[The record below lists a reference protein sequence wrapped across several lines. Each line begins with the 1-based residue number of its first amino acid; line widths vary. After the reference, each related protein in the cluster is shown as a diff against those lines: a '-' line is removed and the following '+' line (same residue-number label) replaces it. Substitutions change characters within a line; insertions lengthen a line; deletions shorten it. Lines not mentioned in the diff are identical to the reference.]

1 MGTHCRMR
9 RLRAL
14 IAALLLSL
22 TAVTAACSA
31 EGDVDTGGDG
41 VKVEGDVDSKN
52 NDNDNP

>member
-1 MGTHCRMR
+1 MR

-41 VKVEGDVDSKN
+41 VELEGDVDAN
-52 NDNDNP
+52 NKDNDKP